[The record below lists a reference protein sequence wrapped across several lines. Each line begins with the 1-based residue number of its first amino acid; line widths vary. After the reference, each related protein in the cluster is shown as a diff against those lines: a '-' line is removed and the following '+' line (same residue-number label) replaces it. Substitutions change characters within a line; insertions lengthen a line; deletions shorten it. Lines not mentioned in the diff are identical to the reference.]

1 MPSVA
6 ESQKLPFTLNP
17 RPTMNAPSSQPDPSP
32 PATHGVELAPG
43 VHVPADRILYK
54 AARASGPGGQN
65 VNKRS
70 TKVELRIALADLPV
84 NSGVIAR
91 LRRRAPGR
99 ITDDSVLVITSSEQ
113 RSQLQNK
120 EACLE
125 RLRELVK
132 EALIP
137 PKPRRPTKPTKGSKE
152 RRLDEKTKRSGIKR
166 GRQSKPDHD

>member
-1 MPSVA
+1 MNDPT
-6 ESQKLPFTLNP
+6 SQSPLPP
-17 RPTMNAPSSQPDPSP
+17 
-32 PATHGVELAPG
+32 HGIELAPG
-43 VHVPADRILYK
+43 VHVPAERILYK

-84 NSGVIAR
+84 HAGVIAR
-91 LRRRAPGR
+91 LRRLAPGR
-99 ITDDSVLVITSSEQ
+99 ITEDGDLVITSSEQ

-125 RLRELVK
+125 RLRDLVRQ
-132 EALIP
+132 ALIP

-152 RRLDEKTKRSGIKR
+152 RRLDAKSRRSGIKR
-166 GRQSKPDHD
+166 QRGSRPDSD

>member
-1 MPSVA
+1 MNDPA
-6 ESQKLPFTLNP
+6 SQSDP
-17 RPTMNAPSSQPDPSP
+17 APS
-32 PATHGVELAPG
+32 HGIELAPG
-43 VHVPADRILYK
+43 VFISADRLLYK

-70 TKVELRIALADLPV
+70 TKVELRVALADLPV

-99 ITDDSVLVITSSEQ
+99 ITDDSVLVITASEH

-120 EACLE
+120 EECLD
-125 RLRELVK
+125 RLRELVRQ
-132 EALIP
+132 ALTP

-152 RRLDEKTKRSGIKR
+152 RRLDAKSKRAGLKR
-166 GRQSKPDHD
+166 DRQNRTDSD